1 MRSKTGIRF
10 QYISAHTFVFLFT
23 FLLLSGSPA
32 HGVTKVQ
39 SQSPVRKP
47 SLTVEMHKIIP
58 VLEDKIGNRRLLEKS
73 KEKIYTMNNQELQLI
88 AALCEKIADEGQ
100 TVSTDI
106 AFLLVTTLIILS

>member
-1 MRSKTGIRF
+1 MRSKTGISF
-10 QYISAHTFVFLFT
+10 QYISAQIFVFLFA

-32 HGVTKVQ
+32 HGATKGQ

-47 SLTVEMHKIIP
+47 SLTVEMHKILP
-58 VLEDKIGNRRLLEKS
+58 VLEDKI
-73 KEKIYTMNNQELQLI
+73 NQELQLI